1 MPGRGPHRTDGALEP
16 AADALRG
23 SNGCRVRR
31 YTPVSRRCG
40 CRPGILPLNSRRVP
54 LILLALYGLVW
65 SACAIRPLYPADWLL
80 ENVLVFVFV
89 PLIAWHGARSPVS
102 NRAYVALFVF
112 FCLHAVGSHYT
123 YAEVPYD
130 RWWQTLTG
138 ASLNEL
144 LGFRRNHYDRLV
156 HFAYGLLVTPI
167 WLEILRRGVPG
178 LRGIWLWLLPLSFMM
193 SHSMAYEL
201 VEWAAA
207 LTFGGDLGQAY
218 LGTQGDVWDAHWDM
232 FLATLGSAL
241 TLAAIAPASARKS
254 AGAHR

>member
-80 ENVLVFVFV
+80 GNVLVFVFV

-112 FCLHAVGSHYT
+112 FCLHAVGSH
-123 YAEVPYD
+123 
-130 RWWQTLTG
+130 
-138 ASLNEL
+138 
-144 LGFRRNHYDRLV
+144 
-156 HFAYGLLVTPI
+156 
-167 WLEILRRGVPG
+167 
-178 LRGIWLWLLPLSFMM
+178 
-193 SHSMAYEL
+193 
-201 VEWAAA
+201 
-207 LTFGGDLGQAY
+207 
-218 LGTQGDVWDAHWDM
+218 
-232 FLATLGSAL
+232 
-241 TLAAIAPASARKS
+241 
-254 AGAHR
+254 